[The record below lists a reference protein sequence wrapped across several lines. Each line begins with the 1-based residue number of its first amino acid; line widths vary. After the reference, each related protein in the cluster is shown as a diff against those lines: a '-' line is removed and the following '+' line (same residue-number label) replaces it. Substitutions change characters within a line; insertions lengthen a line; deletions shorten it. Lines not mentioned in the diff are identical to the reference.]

1 MLMGTSLF
9 CFALLALL
17 PLSGHTTATATKFLF
32 ALSGILVFL
41 PWGLFCACMWFHP
54 AHGRMQPG
62 NGLIGRMPGIIQI
75 SVRWYSAI
83 FLLVFILLSVVGL
96 PLFVVFTSSTG

>member
-1 MLMGTSLF
+1 
-9 CFALLALL
+9 
-17 PLSGHTTATATKFLF
+17 
-32 ALSGILVFL
+32 
-41 PWGLFCACMWFHP
+41 
-54 AHGRMQPG
+54 MQPG